1 MEKYITRTVETTTAK
16 VAPVYCDGGEI
27 KMGTEFFVAVDG
39 KASDEEI
46 IKAARKTNKNGN
58 FVIVSKEAVIGL
70 YRARLADFLTIA
82 EKIETENN

>member
-16 VAPVYCDGGEI
+16 IAPVYCEGGEI
-27 KMGTEFFVAVDG
+27 KTGAEFFVAVDG

-58 FVIVSKEAVIGL
+58 FVIVSGI
-70 YRARLADFLTIA
+70 YRVRLADFLTIA
-82 EKIETENN
+82 EKI